1 MREIKEIVVH
11 CTATPENRDVT
22 VADVRRWH
30 KERGFKDIGYHYLIK
45 LDGTVCAGRPE
56 SQIGAHCKG
65 HNAQSIGVAYVG
77 GLDRTGKAKD
87 TRTPMQKMALCSLLK
102 TLLNKY
108 PGARVLG
115 HRDTS
120 PDLDN
125 SGIVEPDEWVKDC
138 PCFDALEEYFY
149 LSEEPAQA

>member
-1 MREIKEIVVH
+1 MREIKEIIVH

-56 SQIGAHCKG
+56 SQTGAHCKG
-65 HNAQSIGVAYVG
+65 HNAYSIGVAYAG
-77 GLDRTGKAKD
+77 GLDKAGKAKD
-87 TRTPMQKMALCSLLK
+87 TRTPMQKMALRSLLK

-108 PGARVLG
+108 PGARILG

-120 PDLDN
+120 PDLDKD
-125 SGIVEPDEWVKDC
+125 GIVEPDEWVKDC

-149 LSEEPAQA
+149 LSEEPARD